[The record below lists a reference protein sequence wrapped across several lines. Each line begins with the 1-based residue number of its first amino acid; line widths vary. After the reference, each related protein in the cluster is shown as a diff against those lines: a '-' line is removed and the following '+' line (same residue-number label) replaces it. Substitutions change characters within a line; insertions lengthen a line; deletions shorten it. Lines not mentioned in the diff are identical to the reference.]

1 MKILTVKKQ
10 QHKFQVFSKDS
21 LYAEIIFDTN
31 NIDASLLKEK
41 EIWRI
46 ERDSNKN
53 LVLKQNEHTLFTFKF
68 DYVWGGAEIIASGIG
83 TGYDITGRWFKPGT
97 RLINAQ
103 DEDLIIAVKKG
114 DGMEVTILNDDISAA
129 MILAT
134 IYYHV
139 YVSAGKMLSLII
151 GGGMR

>member
-10 QHKFQVFSKDS
+10 ENKFQVFEKDS

-31 NIDASLLKEK
+31 DIDASLVKEN
-41 EIWRI
+41 ELWRI

-53 LVLKQNEHTLFTFKF
+53 LVLKQSEHVLFSFKF
-68 DYVWGGAEIIASGIG
+68 DYTWGGAEIITSGID
-83 TGYDITGRWFKPGT
+83 TGYDIKGRWFKPGT

-114 DGMEVTILNDDISAA
+114 NGMEVKILDNDISTA

-139 YVSAGKMLSLII
+139 YASAGKMLSLII
-151 GGGMR
+151 GHGVH